1 VHVVALTAFHVRLP
15 LRRFIRHASHA
26 RNSSDN
32 LIVQC
37 RLADGATGWGES
49 VPREYVT
56 GESVKSAMSLLRES
70 DVPDQIGS
78 SNDFRNAVANV
89 EKIRLA
95 PVPGD
100 DRGIRGNAARCAVE
114 LAILDAFAR
123 YFHEPLSAVTR
134 LLCEDLWQHQ
144 DSVRY
149 SGVITSSDGMKLRL
163 VAWAYRFFGF
173 RQIKVKVG
181 IPGQRD
187 PKRLSAIRRRLGAR
201 VRIRVDANE
210 AWRPDEAVLRIS
222 ELESSAID
230 CVEQPTPHADI
241 AALPEIRKRV
251 STPIMLDES
260 LCSMDDAERAVRE
273 SLCDR
278 FNLRLSKCG
287 GYIPTLRLAQFARRN
302 GIAIQLGCQV
312 GESAILSAAGRHFA
326 TSVSQLTAVEG
337 SYDRHLVRETLA
349 DRDITF
355 RRGGL
360 APALLGPGLGVE
372 IDRAALQRVTVA
384 QEQLFGR
391 TSD

>member
-1 VHVVALTAFHVRLP
+1 
-15 LRRFIRHASHA
+15 
-26 RNSSDN
+26 
-32 LIVQC
+32 
-37 RLADGATGWGES
+37 
-49 VPREYVT
+49 
-56 GESVKSAMSLLRES
+56 
-70 DVPDQIGS
+70 
-78 SNDFRNAVANV
+78 
-89 EKIRLA
+89 
-95 PVPGD
+95 
-100 DRGIRGNAARCAVE
+100 
-114 LAILDAFAR
+114 
-123 YFHEPLSAVTR
+123 
-134 LLCEDLWQHQ
+134 
-144 DSVRY
+144 
-149 SGVITSSDGMKLRL
+149 MKLRL
-163 VAWAYRFFGF
+163 IAWGYRLFGF

-187 PKRLSAIRRRLGAR
+187 AKRLSAIRRRVGER
-201 VRIRVDANE
+201 VKIRVDANE
-210 AWRPDEAVLRIS
+210 AWRPDESVQRIS

-230 CVEQPTPHADI
+230 CVEQPTRHADI
-241 AALPEIRKRV
+241 DALPEIRKRV

-260 LCSMDDAERAVRE
+260 LCSMDDAQRAVRE
-273 SLCDR
+273 GLCDR

-384 QEQLFGR
+384 EEQLFGQ